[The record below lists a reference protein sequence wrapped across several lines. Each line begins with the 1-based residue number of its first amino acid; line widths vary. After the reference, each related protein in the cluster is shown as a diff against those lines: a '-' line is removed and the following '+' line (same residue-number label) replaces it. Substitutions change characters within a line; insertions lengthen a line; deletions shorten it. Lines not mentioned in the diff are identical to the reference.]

1 MAIKFFGQFLIDQGA
16 ITHSLLLKALNLQEK
31 TNRKLGN
38 IVIDMGLMSRV
49 DIARVQQAQRH
60 EDVMFGDK
68 AVEKGFLTQQQLEE
82 ALALQRDNHL
92 YIGEA
97 LVKLGALSH
106 SQLND
111 YLKKFHH
118 EQKPFLVEK
127 VSIPASVAHQPV
139 WEIVADLTY
148 KMLSRIAGLSFRP
161 GACEVIERLPQR
173 TMIAEM
179 GFSGSASA
187 RYLLSVSP
195 RTRKIFARAILPNT
209 DTEKESTEIL
219 DDSVMEFIHIIC
231 GNIAA
236 KASQKGFQLDLG
248 SPKINT
254 GTAAGMPVPDD
265 HTGLMFPIYL
275 NDGEVFELA
284 IFVSNKQ
291 PS

>member
-16 ITHSLLLKALNLQEK
+16 ITHSVLLKALNLQEK
-31 TNRKLGN
+31 TNRKLGD
-38 IVIDMGLMSRV
+38 IVFDMKLMSRV

-68 AVEKGFLTQQQLEE
+68 AVEMGFLTPQQLEQ

-106 SQLND
+106 SELND
-111 YLKKFHH
+111 YLKKFHQ

-127 VSIPASVAHQPV
+127 VSIPAAVAHQPV

-209 DTEKESTEIL
+209 DLETESTEIL
-219 DDSVMEFIHIIC
+219 DDSVMEFINIIC

-236 KASQKGFQLDLG
+236 KASLQGFQLDLG
-248 SPKINT
+248 SPKISSGIN
-254 GTAAGMPVPDD
+254 ADRHVPED

-284 IFVSNKQ
+284 VFVSNKQ
-291 PS
+291 PT

>member
-16 ITHSLLLKALNLQEK
+16 ISHFILLKALKLQEK
-31 TNRKLGN
+31 TNRKLGE
-38 IVIDMGLMSRV
+38 IVFDLGLMSRV
-49 DIARVQQAQRH
+49 DIARVQQSQRH
-60 EDVMFGDK
+60 QDIMFGDK
-68 AVEKGFLTQQQLEE
+68 AVEMGFLSPQQLEQ

-97 LVKLGALSH
+97 LVKLGALGH
-106 SQLND
+106 AELND
-111 YLKKFHH
+111 YLKKFHL

-127 VSIPASVAHQPV
+127 VSIPASVPHQPV
-139 WEIVADLTY
+139 WEIVADLSY

-161 GACEVIERLPQR
+161 GACEIIERLPQR

-195 RTRKIFARAILPNT
+195 RTRKIFARAILSKDEVENET
-209 DTEKESTEIL
+209 AEIL
-219 DDSVMEFIHIIC
+219 DDSVMEFINIIC

-236 KASQKGFQLDLG
+236 KASQQGFQLDLG
-248 SPKINT
+248 APAINRAT
-254 GTAAGMPVPDD
+254 DAGVHVPED

-284 IFVSNKQ
+284 IFVNNK
-291 PS
+291 SAS

>member
-1 MAIKFFGQFLIDQGA
+1 MAVKFFGQFLIDQGV

-31 TNRKLGN
+31 TNRKLGD
-38 IVIDMGLMSRV
+38 IIFGMGLMSRV
-49 DIARVQQAQRH
+49 DIARVQQAQRC

-68 AVEKGFLTQQQLEE
+68 AVEMGFLTPQQLEQ

-106 SQLND
+106 SEMNSH
-111 YLKKFHH
+111 LKRFHQ

-139 WEIVADLTY
+139 WEIVVDLTY

-161 GACEVIERLPQR
+161 GACEVIEQLPQR

-195 RTRKIFARAILPNT
+195 RTRKIFARAILENT
-209 DTEKESTEIL
+209 EIENESTEIL
-219 DDSVMEFIHIIC
+219 DDSVMEFINIIC
-231 GNIAA
+231 GNVAA
-236 KASQKGFQLDLG
+236 KASQQGLQLDLS
-248 SPKINT
+248 SPTINT
-254 GTAAGMPVPDD
+254 GTNAGIPVPED